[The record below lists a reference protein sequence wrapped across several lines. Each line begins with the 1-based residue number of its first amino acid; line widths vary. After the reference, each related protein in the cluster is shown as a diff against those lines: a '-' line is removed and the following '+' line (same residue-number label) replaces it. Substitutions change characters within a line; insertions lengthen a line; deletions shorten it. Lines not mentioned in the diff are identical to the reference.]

1 LLFERAQREY
11 KLLEDGVVFK
21 ADAFEKVIRN
31 LSFAAQRFDSLSHPL
46 FVFFTLMPVCVKT
59 LRLLTIEGDADD
71 VAWSVDLLKRFSGEE
86 GYYQLITAAM
96 SADALILGQRFIR
109 MSDEASDSIIMSG
122 RQCVQL
128 LHELQVLFKDGAIFL
143 EVASG
148 TCTQLVLRGIQKVGI
163 VDYLG
168 RDKKAKV
175 IGIGWP
181 DPGSLQFQKPREKAK
196 DIFLIFKAFV
206 DSNFPGFEAANAYMA
221 FDLQVKLG
229 WSDREKL
236 CHAVAKQHGHDSK
249 VLWRELAGTDSTHAH
264 SMMSIAFWH
273 FSESSALP
281 GMEKSASAWMRC
293 LLGMTMAQLA
303 SRSTAVA
310 VVRDVL
316 ATAAGTC
323 NVERYLGR
331 VSLVEGKH
339 RAHKLGAQLLTDC
352 VKLQSQDLQGRLL
365 SPMDPTKLLVANASE
380 SRSRGVA
387 WKASSYC
394 LRAQNVYREFF
405 GEKRIPSRNL
415 ESCADSDHRSQKP
428 RIGHLRTKS
437 ADTMDAR
444 LRHHTESVDAAVAA
458 HALGGTSVD
467 SKCKQLAAFVANP
480 AEFTAATVVASCVGQ
495 PSSKCVAGGETSA
508 REQEGANCEKDERN
522 NKKKDEK
529 DKKLKKEGK
538 SDKKHKDEKHKD
550 KKHKDEKHKDGKK
563 EKKIKDGEKHK
574 DEKHKD
580 EKHKDKKHKDEKH
593 KDEKHHHNGK
603 YKKEKKIKDGKLD
616 ERKDE
621 EHKLGQKKGGGDKN
635 NKRERQAHDD
645 DEICRDSPADEH
657 RRSNDQCSLEKAVV
671 ALGCSFAAGPYKAL

>member
-1 LLFERAQREY
+1 MLFERAQREY

-249 VLWRELAGTDSTHAH
+249 VLWRELAGTDPTHAC

-273 FSESSALP
+273 FSESPALP

-293 LLGMTMAQLA
+293 LLGMTKAQLA
-303 SRSTAVA
+303 SRNTAVA

-339 RAHKLGAQLLTDC
+339 RAHKLGAPLLTDC

-380 SRSRGVA
+380 SRRRGVA

-394 LRAQNVYREFF
+394 LRAQNVYRELF
-405 GEKRIPSRNL
+405 GERRIPSRNL

-428 RIGHLRTKS
+428 HLGHLRTKS

-444 LRHHTESVDAAVAA
+444 LRHHAESVDAAVAA

-480 AEFTAATVVASCVGQ
+480 AEFTAATAAASCVGQ
-495 PSSKCVAGGETSA
+495 PSKCVAGGETSA

-522 NKKKDEK
+522 KKKDEK
-529 DKKLKKEGK
+529 DKKLKKDGK
-538 SDKKHKDEKHKD
+538 SDKKHKETNHKD
-550 KKHKDEKHKDGKK
+550 KKHKDK
-563 EKKIKDGEKHK
+563 
-574 DEKHKD
+574 KHKD

-593 KDEKHHHNGK
+593 KDEKHK
-603 YKKEKKIKDGKLD
+603 DKKEKKIKDGKLD

-621 EHKLGQKKGGGDKN
+621 EHKLGQKKGGGDNN

-645 DEICRDSPADEH
+645 DHDEICRDGPADEH